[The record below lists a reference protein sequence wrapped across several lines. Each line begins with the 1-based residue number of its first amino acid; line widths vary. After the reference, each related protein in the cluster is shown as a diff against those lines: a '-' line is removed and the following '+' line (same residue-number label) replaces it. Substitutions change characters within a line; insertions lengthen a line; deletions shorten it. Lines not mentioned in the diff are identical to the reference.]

1 MPADFDIREPD
12 ELAPHISCE
21 QQFDFMRTLVD
32 STVDAIIV
40 HEPEGRLVFYNQGAL
55 DLLGVTPDEMDG
67 FKPYGWIGTDS
78 KSGAPGR
85 LEAILHEGKK
95 KFMSSVLHSSGDV
108 IPTEVIASRFNTDRG
123 PLVVAVIRDAREQAE
138 VAERLEYLAY
148 HDSLTGLANRHAFES
163 RLHVAIADA
172 VRYGDLLM
180 LAYLD
185 LDRFKPVN
193 DRYGHEAGDTVLI
206 EVGKR
211 LVLSVRVQD
220 LVARLGGDEFVVLL
234 QRVESHDEIAGIAD
248 RLLAAMRQPID
259 IDGGL
264 SVEIDASV
272 GFAIFDPAVDDSRTL
287 VVKADM
293 AMYESKRDA
302 AHAWLI
308 YADHMGPVE
317 ARMSASTVSAEGEMG
332 AGAAASQSQEPAGPV
347 D

>member
-1 MPADFDIREPD
+1 MPS
-12 ELAPHISCE
+12 SCTS
-21 QQFDFMRTLVD
+21 RRGGSS
-32 STVDAIIV
+32 STTKA
-40 HEPEGRLVFYNQGAL
+40 AL
-55 DLLGVTPDEMDG
+55 DLLGTTPEEMEA
-67 FKPYGWIGTDS
+67 FKPYGWVGTES

-85 LEAILHEGKK
+85 LEAILHDGKK
-95 KFMSSVLHSSGDV
+95 KFMSSVLHSSGEI

-148 HDSLTGLANRHAFES
+148 HDSLTGLSNRHAFET

-193 DRYGHEAGDTVLI
+193 DHYGHQAGDAVLI

-211 LVLSVRVQD
+211 LILSVRVQD
-220 LVARLGGDEFVVLL
+220 VVARLGGDEFVILL

-248 RLLAAMRQPID
+248 RLLVAMREPID
-259 IDGGL
+259 IGNGV

-272 GFAIFDPAVDDSRTL
+272 GFAIFDPDVDDARTL

-293 AMYESKRDA
+293 AMYESKLDE
-302 AHAWLI
+302 AHDWFI
-308 YADHMGPVE
+308 YSEGMGPAE
-317 ARMSASTVSAEGEMG
+317 ARVHTASASDEPGE
-332 AGAAASQSQEPAGPV
+332 
-347 D
+347 

>member
-12 ELAPHISCE
+12 DLAPHISCE

-40 HEPEGRLVFYNQGAL
+40 HEPEGRLVFYNQAAL
-55 DLLGVTPDEMDG
+55 DLLGATPEEMEA
-67 FKPYGWIGTDS
+67 FKPYGWVGTES

-85 LEAILHEGKK
+85 LEAILHDGKK
-95 KFMSSVLHSSGDV
+95 KFMSSVLHSSGEV

-148 HDSLTGLANRHAFES
+148 HDSLTGLSNRHAFET
-163 RLHVAIADA
+163 RLQVAIADA

-193 DRYGHEAGDTVLI
+193 DHYGHQAGDAVLI

-211 LVLSVRVQD
+211 SSFSARARCGRSARRRRVRD
-220 LVARLGGDEFVVLL
+220 PAATRRVAR
-234 QRVESHDEIAGIAD
+234 
-248 RLLAAMRQPID
+248 
-259 IDGGL
+259 
-264 SVEIDASV
+264 
-272 GFAIFDPAVDDSRTL
+272 
-287 VVKADM
+287 
-293 AMYESKRDA
+293 
-302 AHAWLI
+302 
-308 YADHMGPVE
+308 
-317 ARMSASTVSAEGEMG
+317 
-332 AGAAASQSQEPAGPV
+332 
-347 D
+347 